1 MTVGPDDGCSKGGGA
16 EGKQRL
22 GCFRVSSEEGRED
35 GKPLN
40 NYGDYWKR
48 ISYAMEIM
56 KQLSLKRG

>member
-1 MTVGPDDGCSKGGGA
+1 MTFGPDDGCSQGGGA

-35 GKPLN
+35 GETPKY
-40 NYGDYWKR
+40 YGDYCKR
-48 ISYAMEIM
+48 ISYAVEIM